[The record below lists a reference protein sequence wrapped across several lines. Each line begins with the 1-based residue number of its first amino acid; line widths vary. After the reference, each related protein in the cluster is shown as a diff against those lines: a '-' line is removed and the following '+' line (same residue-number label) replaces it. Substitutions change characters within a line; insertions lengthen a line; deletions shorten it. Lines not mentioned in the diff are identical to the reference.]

1 MIEICGFY
9 INAASCLILELNGV
23 GLSFHT
29 SLVRMD
35 KITVF
40 EINFHNVIKK
50 DFDIRSYIGI
60 KSINK
65 IKKY

>member
-1 MIEICGFY
+1 MIEICGFP
-9 INAASCLILELNGV
+9 INAASCLILEVNGF

-29 SLVRMD
+29 SAVQMD

-40 EINFHNVIKK
+40 QINFHNVIKK

-60 KSINK
+60 ISIN
-65 IKKY
+65 